1 MYVLPIANRLG
12 VVHKVVIETQIK
24 ETTMSHKY
32 NRREMPSVHND
43 RQAILDMVEQIF
55 TIVAIGFSLV
65 VVSGLA
71 LVVAYMVGTSL

>member
-1 MYVLPIANRLG
+1 
-12 VVHKVVIETQIK
+12 
-24 ETTMSHKY
+24 MSHKY
-32 NRREMPSVHND
+32 NRREMPSVHTD
-43 RQAILDMVEQIF
+43 RQSILDMVEQII